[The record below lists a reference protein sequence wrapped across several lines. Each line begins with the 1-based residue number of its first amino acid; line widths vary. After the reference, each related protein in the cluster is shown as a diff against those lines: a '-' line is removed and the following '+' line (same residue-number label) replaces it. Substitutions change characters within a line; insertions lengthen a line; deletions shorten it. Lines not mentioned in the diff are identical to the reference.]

1 MQLAFERRGEG
12 EPLVLIHGIGSQWQ
26 IWIPVLDA
34 LARER
39 DVIALDLPG
48 FGGSPVLDARPTTE
62 ALADAVAAFLD
73 EHGVADPHVAGNS
86 LGGGIALELGRAGRA
101 SSVTALS
108 PIGFWN
114 HREWVYARASLRAT
128 ARFTRTAQPVL
139 PFLLRSAVGRAL
151 LLAQVMSRPWR
162 LSADGAAQGVQNL
175 ATSPGFDPTLDAI
188 DGWRFERGAELH
200 CPVTIAWAK
209 RDWLLIPRQAN
220 RARRALPDARHVTL
234 EGCGHVPM
242 ADDPDQVARVI
253 LAGSRVPAPAA
264 A

>member
-1 MQLAFERRGEG
+1 
-12 EPLVLIHGIGSQWQ
+12 
-26 IWIPVLDA
+26 VLDA

-48 FGGSPVLDARPTTE
+48 FGGSLPMDRAPTPE
-62 ALADAVAAFLD
+62 ALAAAVGGFLD
-73 EHGVADPHVAGNS
+73 ELELADAHVAGNS

-101 SSVTALS
+101 RSVIALS

-114 HREWVYARASLRAT
+114 DREWAYAHASLKGT
-128 ARFTRTAQPVL
+128 VRFTRAARPLL
-139 PFLLRSAVGRAL
+139 PLLLGSAAGRSV

-162 LSADGAAQGVQNL
+162 LPADLAVSAAVNL
-175 ATSPGFDPTLDAI
+175 AASPGFDHTLESI
-188 DGWRFERGAELH
+188 DNWRFRRGHEIG
-200 CPVTIAWAK
+200 CPVTIAWGA

-220 RARRALPDARHVTL
+220 RARRELPDARHVTL
-234 EGCGHVPM
+234 QGCGHVPM

-253 LAGSRVPAPAA
+253 LAGSRVAAPAA

>member
-1 MQLAFERRGEG
+1 MRQAYERRGEG

-26 IWIPVLDA
+26 VWTPVLDA

-48 FGGSPVLDARPTTE
+48 FGDSPVLDRRPTPE

-73 EHGVADPHVAGNS
+73 ELGVAEAHAAGNS

-101 SSVTALS
+101 RSVTALS

-114 HREWVYARASLRAT
+114 DREWVYARASLRGAVT
-128 ARFTRTAQPVL
+128 FSRAARPLL
-139 PFLLRSAVGRAL
+139 PFLLRPAAGRTLA
-151 LLAQVMSRPWR
+151 LAQFMARPWLLPTEDAIR
-162 LSADGAAQGVQNL
+162 AVENL
-175 ATSPGFDPTLDAI
+175 ATSPGFDPTLDAM
-188 DGWRFERGAELH
+188 DGWRFQRGEEVR
-200 CPVTIAWAK
+200 CPVTVAWAQ

-220 RARRALPDARHVTL
+220 RVRRALPDARHVML
-234 EGCGHVPM
+234 RGCGHVPM
-242 ADDPDQVARVI
+242 TDDPGQVAQA
-253 LAGSRVPAPAA
+253 LLDGSRVAMPAA